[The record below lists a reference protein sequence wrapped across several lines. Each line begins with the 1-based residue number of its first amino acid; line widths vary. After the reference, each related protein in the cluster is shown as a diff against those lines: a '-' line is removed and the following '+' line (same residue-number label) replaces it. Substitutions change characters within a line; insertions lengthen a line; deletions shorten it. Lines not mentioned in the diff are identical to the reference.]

1 MLFCGDYK
9 DVFMTAIAI
18 ISLST
23 SDTML
28 CSKKSIIKS
37 CQEGTFIWKKKK
49 IELKCER
56 EFDQCKDPVS
66 VQMIRMNLEII
77 VATNIGDLIKFL
89 SKQAL

>member
-18 ISLST
+18 IWLST

-37 CQEGTFIWKKKK
+37 CQEGTFYLEKKKK
-49 IELKCER
+49 LSLNVR
-56 EFDQCKDPVS
+56 ESLTNVKTLYLFKWFC
-66 VQMIRMNLEII
+66 MNLEII
-77 VATNIGDLIKFL
+77 VSTNIWGI
-89 SKQAL
+89 

>member
-18 ISLST
+18 IWLST

-37 CQEGTFIWKKKK
+37 CQEGTFYLEKKKK

-66 VQMIRMNLEII
+66 VQMILHESRDHCIN
-77 VATNIGDLIKFL
+77 
-89 SKQAL
+89 